1 MELPQCEKAWKHAG
15 NCRAKASLAVLDLIG
30 LGAGAEED
38 PKQLGSKPKNI
49 YFEIGFL
56 SYFGQLLEYIES
68 HAFEYG
74 RAGTEISS
82 LKHRWQALG
91 TRIN

>member
-1 MELPQCEKAWKHAG
+1 MRRGVEARREVQGQSWFSCVGPDWTE
-15 NCRAKASLAVLDLIG
+15 
-30 LGAGAEED
+30 AGAEED

-56 SYFGQLLEYIES
+56 SYFGQLLQYIVS
-68 HAFEYG
+68 HAFENG

-82 LKHRWQALG
+82 LKQWWQRREAG
-91 TRIN
+91 SGGKD